1 MKKML
6 KRGFVGGGVLDAPRR
21 GQRLAAHNERR
32 QFASRTRSCGCLPRR
47 GKHCSLPGFASLN
60 RGPALAT
67 PQPFPAN
74 PLKNGDAAINLRA
87 GHTRPL
93 QGGALFLE
101 GNKNYLSILHV
112 SKLLVMSPWM
122 RVDTRSTN
130 AAGSSFMPVRTHSS
144 VRPTKAYL

>member
-6 KRGFVGGGVLDAPRR
+6 KRGFVGGGVLDAP
-21 GQRLAAHNERR
+21 QIDTH
-32 QFASRTRSCGCLPRR
+32 
-47 GKHCSLPGFASLN
+47 LPGNCRA
-60 RGPALAT
+60 AC
-67 PQPFPAN
+67 PQAAAEKSRPFPAN

-87 GHTRPL
+87 GHARPL
-93 QGGALFLE
+93 QGGELFLE

-112 SKLLVMSPWM
+112 SKLLVISPWIST
-122 RVDTRSTN
+122 DTRSTR